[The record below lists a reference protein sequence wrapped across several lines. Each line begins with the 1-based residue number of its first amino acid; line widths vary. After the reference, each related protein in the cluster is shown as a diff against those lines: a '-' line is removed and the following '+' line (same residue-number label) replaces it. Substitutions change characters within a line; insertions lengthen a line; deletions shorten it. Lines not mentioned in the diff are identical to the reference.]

1 MEVLMKEKFI
11 SFLEVIKGLIK
22 FPIVFGLVVVAFAL
36 NIIQEFFPTKGWIQ
50 FLQLIGIII
59 IAAICAVILLTDK
72 NGKNYIKK
80 IGIFS
85 FFWFASCIALVDFNS
100 FNCELLIQIITSY
113 EFIFLGCLIPDYFSQ
128 IERERDNS
136 IKKMEERNSILENNQ
151 SHQS

>member
-50 FLQLIGIII
+50 FFPFLSVRRITAQ
-59 IAAICAVILLTDK
+59 IAAIIM
-72 NGKNYIKK
+72 IP
-80 IGIFS
+80 
-85 FFWFASCIALVDFNS
+85 
-100 FNCELLIQIITSY
+100 IITSY

>member
-1 MEVLMKEKFI
+1 MKEKFI

-100 FNCELLIQIITSY
+100 FNWELLIQIITSY
-113 EFIFLGCLIPDYFSQ
+113 EFIFLGCLI
-128 IERERDNS
+128 
-136 IKKMEERNSILENNQ
+136 
-151 SHQS
+151 